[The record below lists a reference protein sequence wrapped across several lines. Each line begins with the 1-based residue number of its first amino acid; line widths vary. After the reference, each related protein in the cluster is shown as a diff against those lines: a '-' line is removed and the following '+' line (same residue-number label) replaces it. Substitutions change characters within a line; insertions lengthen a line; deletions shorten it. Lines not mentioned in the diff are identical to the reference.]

1 MTAMDDDANRLFL
14 GVNGDSGLKR
24 ETAMDGTPSGFD
36 FGWRDNVG
44 RKPREHAKARHP

>member
-14 GVNGDSGLKR
+14 GVNRDSGLKR

-36 FGWRDNVG
+36 LEKEEDFGLTQGSTR
-44 RKPREHAKARHP
+44 